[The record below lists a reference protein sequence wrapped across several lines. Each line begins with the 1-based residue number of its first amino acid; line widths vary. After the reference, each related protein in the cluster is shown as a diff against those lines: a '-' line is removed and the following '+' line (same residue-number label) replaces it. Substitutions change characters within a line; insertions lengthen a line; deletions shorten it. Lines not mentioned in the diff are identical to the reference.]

1 MESEE
6 GKWRGKHREE
16 RGRGSGG
23 GGDMRVGSGVVEGVE
38 CGWEMSEDGCRRW
51 WLWQVW
57 LSLLSRYL
65 LDTQGTLPLLRSGT
79 WCGGG
84 GGRRGTGEI
93 GGYGSGGGGGMWLGN
108 EGGWVQEG
116 DGDRTYHSIW
126 GGAYQRQQ
134 QIEQILPPL
143 ERLAG
148 KVEAMGR
155 DGVLQWIYK
164 RFKELKTTR

>member
-1 MESEE
+1 MRVESEE
-6 GKWRGKHREE
+6 GKWRGKGREE

-65 LDTQGTLPLLRSGT
+65 LNAQGTLPSLIPGT

-93 GGYGSGGGGGMWLGN
+93 GGNGSG
-108 EGGWVQEG
+108 EGVGCGWEMREDGCRKVMGIGLTTVSGEG
-116 DGDRTYHSIW
+116 RTRDSSKVN
-126 GGAYQRQQ
+126 
-134 QIEQILPPL
+134 
-143 ERLAG
+143 RLCL
-148 KVEAMGR
+148 R
-155 DGVLQWIYK
+155 WSC
-164 RFKELKTTR
+164 